1 MFFRIFETS
10 LWANL
15 LVPLYYN
22 ANVINGHAT
31 GPPPV
36 GATSLGLLIPI
47 FLLSFVLLLYFVSC
61 CRNIDE
67 FRIFA
72 GPNTVNV
79 IIPEWQLCL
88 TFCDPHLKHRCLPHP
103 RPFTGLLPLSRVS
116 AVTKV
121 DIVNNGAV
129 LVGGWSLIGYG
140 GGWLT
145 KWTEYGRR
153 LEQTLGL
160 NKCWIHLRHFL
171 WFIHCLPL
179 SYQYM

>member
-1 MFFRIFETS
+1 MS
-10 LWANL
+10 LTGMPLGRLL
-15 LVPLYYN
+15 LV
-22 ANVINGHAT
+22 
-31 GPPPV
+31 
-36 GATSLGLLIPI
+36 LLHLVCWSPF
-47 FLLSFVLLLYFVSC
+47 FLLSFVFLLYYVSC

-72 GPNTVNV
+72 GPNTANV

-103 RPFTGLLPLSRVS
+103 RPFTGLLPISRVN

-129 LVGGWSLIGYG
+129 LVGGWSLIGCG

-179 SYQYM
+179 SYQYSFFDIPKLVKLEYKTFKEFRN